1 MAEDTYAGDEWWPY
15 ETAETYHGDYDLEQ
29 GWHDE
34 EFELIEEFTE
44 HDTLAMM
51 AAEGVDLDDEESME
65 YAADII
71 QAEHEA
77 YLTRNFAA
85 YKGFKGFKGKGKNA
99 PRQFHVQGQLS
110 LSERQQKIAQLKEKT
125 TCRRCG
131 QVGHWSNDPT
141 CPKGK
146 GKGKSKSSSSSS
158 TSAGPGKGGKKDGSN
173 RTVYFS
179 VRSNVEEDDNPPQV
193 YMAMRYNKVPPPSS
207 LEDGTTISSPSSTP
221 WSMVEA
227 EQRLQEASNELVLT
241 QEDLDM
247 AMLREALGGHLPQDE
262 PPPQALQQEA
272 ANPEHRGLGSVFRGI
287 SSLFG
292 GHQPA
297 YPLPGDFQDMPRMD
311 MDLEAEMSGQ
321 FAIEDRFPQYFA
333 EEDAAQKRRDERAD
347 LSVTSHQMAKD
358 QAEKAKQ
365 DACRHQNTT
374 TSGSNAY
381 YFRKTC
387 KDCNKI
393 LEKTKRTSEH
403 TTSSSTTDK
412 PKSSCPHHNVSWHG
426 TNGHRWKQTC
436 KDCGDVKTGPVA
448 KKDAEETGTSSQ
460 TRAMPRVY
468 TGTMN
473 ISNVGI
479 MMHLFEVA
487 MKMKEDHFAG
497 PDGELPID
505 EIISA
510 LEVSISVANRRP
522 APFADTAT
530 TTSKTASKKSMACT
544 MTPNGGTL
552 EDKLNAEGTQIVNF
566 GSYKNATFHRAWKDQ
581 AYVKWCLDHTTP
593 SSSPGQK
600 KLAGYFREMKANHM
614 PTEDT
619 PSPTAYMAARKKPDG
634 SENDLLAILDTG
646 CNATCHGASWL
657 QAYYKAT
664 GSEPPPLEPVSGGG
678 MRGIGGSMKLSGQR
692 TLELSF
698 ELENGNFA
706 RGTMT
711 SFEIEDSD
719 APLLLSIGTQRQLGF
734 VIDLNKKTV
743 DSEVLGSQVKLGEI
757 AEPYYKNDHITE
769 NDLTKKEYDGAPQVP
784 EPQEE
789 DIQLTPEVH
798 LAFDEIT
805 SKKTFTKG
813 QRKHFVSEVKEVQN
827 ADKHMWGTLRTKLNR
842 PKILPKGC
850 RTFLFEVFAGTA
862 LLSMMAAEAG
872 YAVSQP
878 CDILLDGSNLLNASE
893 RAKIEAVIDSDDPY
907 CVSFSP
913 VCGPWSPLQ
922 QLSVAK
928 DPSYAQKLG
937 LQDELEHTYSKYAF
951 PAEFSLEE
959 EQPFGT
965 LDRIYNP
972 EDEAIVPL
980 PPRLDEVELH
990 QEESRD
996 ELAGCSS
1003 QDHLRR
1009 QEWKKLPLAKRVAVR
1024 RLQQMT
1030 GHASSS
1036 AMARMLKLAKADPE
1050 VLSRLKHFRCETCQH
1065 LKKPEPTPVVKP
1077 PRLANR
1083 GQLASF
1089 MQSQGVHIRYA
1100 GTEAAHQI
1108 GRAERQGSILK
1119 EVIHRTVD
1127 VQNPFR
1133 NLLQLQQSQM
1143 LHHKPHKNLTFR
1155 HHLDYHS
1162 QQNHQKIDADLLK
1175 FPSKNLK
1182 CLSMCPLLHHLETSN
1197 GMTFKICLMIY
1208 TSLVM
1213 LKLDRDINLL
1223 KSLMANVIRLLQL
1236 HPWR

>member
-1 MAEDTYAGDEWWPY
+1 MSRQPQEPMVTYILRRPAWYAALLDLDEHLKLPESILAEQILSNAGISTDHQLLIRSALAGDLTVEKVNQELITQHSKVHERADHSFRGGKGRFPFGNTRNWRDRGKGSNHRSYMAEDTYAGDEWWPY

-743 DSEVLGSQVKLGEI
+743 DSEVLGSQVKLVNRGGLMAI
-757 AEPYYKNDHITE
+757 NSF
-769 NDLTKKEYDGAPQVP
+769 APWLSWP
-784 EPQEE
+784 TWNGRGR
-789 DIQLTPEVH
+789 D
-798 LAFDEIT
+798 
-805 SKKTFTKG
+805 
-813 QRKHFVSEVKEVQN
+813 R
-827 ADKHMWGTLRTKLNR
+827 R
-842 PKILPKGC
+842 
-850 RTFLFEVFAGTA
+850 A
-862 LLSMMAAEAG
+862 LL
-872 YAVSQP
+872 Q
-878 CDILLDGSNLLNASE
+878 E
-893 RAKIEAVIDSDDPY
+893 RP
-907 CVSFSP
+907 
-913 VCGPWSPLQ
+913 
-922 QLSVAK
+922 
-928 DPSYAQKLG
+928 
-937 LQDELEHTYSKYAF
+937 
-951 PAEFSLEE
+951 
-959 EQPFGT
+959 
-965 LDRIYNP
+965 
-972 EDEAIVPL
+972 
-980 PPRLDEVELH
+980 
-990 QEESRD
+990 
-996 ELAGCSS
+996 
-1003 QDHLRR
+1003 
-1009 QEWKKLPLAKRVAVR
+1009 
-1024 RLQQMT
+1024 
-1030 GHASSS
+1030 
-1036 AMARMLKLAKADPE
+1036 
-1050 VLSRLKHFRCETCQH
+1050 
-1065 LKKPEPTPVVKP
+1065 
-1077 PRLANR
+1077 
-1083 GQLASF
+1083 
-1089 MQSQGVHIRYA
+1089 
-1100 GTEAAHQI
+1100 
-1108 GRAERQGSILK
+1108 
-1119 EVIHRTVD
+1119 
-1127 VQNPFR
+1127 
-1133 NLLQLQQSQM
+1133 
-1143 LHHKPHKNLTFR
+1143 HH
-1155 HHLDYHS
+1155 
-1162 QQNHQKIDADLLK
+1162 
-1175 FPSKNLK
+1175 
-1182 CLSMCPLLHHLETSN
+1182 
-1197 GMTFKICLMIY
+1197 
-1208 TSLVM
+1208 
-1213 LKLDRDINLL
+1213 
-1223 KSLMANVIRLLQL
+1223 
-1236 HPWR
+1236 